1 MAELPREQP
10 RTRHRGP
17 SVYEVI
23 QASDDFG
30 LLRARFRSFVVPAA
44 IAFLSWYFLYVL
56 LAAFAPGF
64 MAIRIA
70 GSINIGIVLGLLQFA
85 STFTITVLY
94 GRWAR
99 TRLDP
104 VADDLRER
112 IEGGEFG

>member
-1 MAELPREQP
+1 MAQQP

-23 QASDDFG
+23 QASEDFG
-30 LLRARFRSFVVPAA
+30 LLRSRFRSFVIPAA

-64 MAIRIA
+64 MALRVV
-70 GSINIGIVLGLLQFA
+70 GSVNVGIVLGLLQFA
-85 STFTITVLY
+85 STFTVTVLY

-99 TRLDP
+99 ARLDP
-104 VADDLRER
+104 IADELRAR